1 MAERQRRGHRGSP
14 RDPVFR
20 HIATL
25 TRLSSSVESKHEDTH
40 LLVPEQLAY

>member
-1 MAERQRRGHRGSP
+1 MAERQRRGHRGG
-14 RDPVFR
+14 DPVFR